1 MRYVK
6 SAVCTGFN
14 FWPVAEPKQNGLSS
28 WLLFNFQICDEE
40 PDTFEAMEMDS
51 EEIEINS
58 TDWENEEAKYENGHF
73 TCLWEIDR
81 NGTTPGHICGTTFN
95 RRSDFVDHSKH
106 HLNHSD
112 RFIYFN
118 ICTKI

>member
-1 MRYVK
+1 
-6 SAVCTGFN
+6 
-14 FWPVAEPKQNGLSS
+14 
-28 WLLFNFQICDEE
+28 
-40 PDTFEAMEMDS
+40 MDS

-118 ICTKI
+118 IPTKIKD